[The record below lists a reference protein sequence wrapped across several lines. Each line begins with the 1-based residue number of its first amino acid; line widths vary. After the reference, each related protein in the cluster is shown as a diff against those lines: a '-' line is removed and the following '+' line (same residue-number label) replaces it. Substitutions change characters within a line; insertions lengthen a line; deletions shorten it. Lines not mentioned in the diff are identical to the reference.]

1 MFKTPFFINGTMT
14 ETFILI
20 LIAMILCFILGF
32 IAIWTVFRNIIANKY
47 MKESK
52 KLQLL
57 INNLKRDYGELIE
70 EPSSFIGEGMANI
83 GVDGIIDAL
92 GIPSIFKPVAK
103 GFIDQILKD
112 PKKLSAILEK
122 IGLNIKGE
130 SPNETVNL
138 L

>member
-1 MFKTPFFINGTMT
+1 
-14 ETFILI
+14 
-20 LIAMILCFILGF
+20 
-32 IAIWTVFRNIIANKY
+32 

-130 SPNETVNL
+130 TPNETVNL